1 MKPPIIICGAHGGG
15 TSYVTKL
22 LRWSGLFVG
31 NDAGSKYDRKCH
43 ESEVFMKTN
52 CSIMSAVFNDSEMMR
67 ENSWN
72 SYPEFLKRAD
82 LIDQVDVAINKGS
95 LLDAYT
101 GNNLSLLDS
110 IWAWK
115 DPRNSVTLPVW
126 KAVFP
131 GARILVVNR
140 TWLPEMKN
148 ENPKSPSGLWF
159 KKSSSAHVR
168 KCYMQPPGIEPD
180 DDVKVAEF
188 NKVIT
193 SLESFN
199 EILEWIGLDVLT
211 NKEYN
216 ELLLN
221 TSIEKEEIRS
231 TNEV

>member
-31 NDAGSKYDRKCH
+31 NDSGSKYDRKCH

-52 CSIMSAVFNDSEMMR
+52 CNIMTAVFNDSEMMR
-67 ENSWN
+67 DNSW
-72 SYPEFLKRAD
+72 STYPEFLKRPE
-82 LIDQVDVAINKGS
+82 IIEKVAISINKGS

-101 GNNLSLLDS
+101 GNNLSLTES
-110 IWAWK
+110 TWAWK

-126 KAVFP
+126 KNCFP
-131 GARILVVNR
+131 GARILVIHR

-159 KKSSSAHVR
+159 KKTSSDHVR
-168 KCYMQPPGIEPD
+168 NCYMNPPGIEPG
-180 DDVKVAEF
+180 DDVKTVEF
-188 NKVIT
+188 NQVIT
-193 SLESFN
+193 SVESFN
-199 EILEWIGLDVLT
+199 ELLDWIGIKCLT
-211 NKEYN
+211 SEDYNK
-216 ELLLN
+216 LLLN

-231 TNEV
+231 L